1 MKALVVGFGS
11 IGRRHYD
18 ILCSILGIDNVS
30 VVSRRDIDV
39 KCSYRSINDVVG
51 ITDYDYFVIGSKTI
65 EHFSDL
71 KTINSLVSNKVILVE
86 KPLFASFMHLDKV
99 NNRIL
104 VAYNLRFHPLI
115 LECRNMLKT
124 CGKILSA
131 SFYAGQYLP
140 TWRAGTDYRSSYST
154 KKEEGGGIM
163 LDYSHDIDLVQF
175 LLGKITHFKSMN
187 DKISDLEISSDDY
200 FSMIGKTDKNIL
212 FSLELDSISKK
223 QKRTLRIH
231 TEEKTI
237 EIDLINNI
245 FEVTFKDGTAERKQ
259 LGTLERN
266 TTFLKMHN
274 DILAEDFSIPAAY
287 EDGLELAR
295 LFDCS
300 RENNLLKEWK

>member
-1 MKALVVGFGS
+1 MKALVIGFGS

-18 ILCSILGIDNVS
+18 ILCSLLGVNNVA
-30 VVSRRDIDV
+30 VVSRRDIEV
-39 KCSYRSINDVVG
+39 ENSFRSINDVNH

-71 KTINSLVSNKVILVE
+71 KTINTLVSNKIILVE
-86 KPLFASFMHLDKV
+86 KPLFESLIDLDNI

-104 VAYNLRFHPLI
+104 VAYNLRFHPLV
-115 LECRNMLKT
+115 LECRDILKT
-124 CGKILSA
+124 CSKILSA

-140 TWRAGTDYRSSYST
+140 TWRVGTDYRNSYSA

-175 LLGKITHFKSMN
+175 LLGRVTYFKSMN

-200 FSMIGKTDKNIL
+200 YSMIGKTDQNVL

-223 QKRTLRIH
+223 QKRTIQINA
-231 TEEKTI
+231 EEKTI
-237 EIDLINNI
+237 ELDLFRNI
-245 FEVTFKDGTAERKQ
+245 IEVTSKGGMTERKQ
-259 LGTLERN
+259 LDTLERN

-274 DILAEDFSIPAAY
+274 DILAKDFSIPASY
-287 EDGLELAR
+287 EDGLSLAK
-295 LFDCS
+295 LFDSS
-300 RENNLLKEWK
+300 RENNLLKVWK